1 MGSCHHSQR
10 RSRPVGILLLRCR
23 ARAIDALTWSSSR
36 EVRLVGKQDSLP
48 PNLETYRRY
57 AQTACRWTQ
66 HRGVRLSQPPR

>member
-10 RSRPVGILLLRCR
+10 RSRPVGILLLRCPR
-23 ARAIDALTWSSSR
+23 ARAIDASPGAAP

-57 AQTACRWTQ
+57 TQTACRWT
-66 HRGVRLSQPPR
+66 RTEGVRLSQPPR